1 MFTPLEIGSAP
12 EDSYGYLIRSVSVNQ
27 IELTDVL
34 NNIFSYFE
42 QGMENNY
49 IALFL
54 TGFTPLEI
62 GNASEDS

>member
-1 MFTPLEIGSAP
+1 MFTPLEIENASK
-12 EDSYGYLIRSVSVNQ
+12 DSLRCLIRSVSVNQ